1 MDLLSHLFIFSPM
14 KENKKF
20 TNVFTRNTSK
30 LAALKLVMSGQKKLT
45 SQILLQTLWHD
56 LPCQQ
61 SLLPD
66 LSRKIEGDAGYCG
79 TYRTEEQINLV
90 SL

>member
-1 MDLLSHLFIFSPM
+1 MCLPETLPIVSGIKISNVT
-14 KENKKF
+14 KE
-20 TNVFTRNTSK
+20 
-30 LAALKLVMSGQKKLT
+30 T

-61 SLLPD
+61 CLLSD

-79 TYRTEEQINLV
+79 TYGTKEQINLV